1 MDLVDPKKAGSIS
14 ASASRKEVQTLK
26 MWVENVTV
34 GRPVKNDFGGKG
46 NAAMTPRECRELGL
60 VYQGPMN
67 GDLCYQI
74 NHRTLD
80 DGTGTGTGMVEVPGK
95 IVRVQKKFGDMP
107 IMVMS
112 KACHLNDKK
121 PTELVSMKEEVGY
134 VMLRYVTFVRLCYVM
149 LR

>member
-1 MDLVDPKKAGSIS
+1 MADIVPFELDLVDPKKGPSINTR
-14 ASASRKEVQTLK
+14 RKEVQTLK
-26 MWVENVTV
+26 MWIENLTV

-46 NAAMTPRECRELGL
+46 NGALTPRECRELGL
-60 VYQGPMN
+60 VYSGPMN

-74 NHRTLD
+74 NHRTLALE
-80 DGTGTGTGMVEVPGK
+80 DGDGSSGMVEVAGK
-95 IVRVQKKFGDMP
+95 IVRIHKKFGEMP

-134 VMLRYVTFVRLCYVM
+134 IALG
-149 LR
+149 